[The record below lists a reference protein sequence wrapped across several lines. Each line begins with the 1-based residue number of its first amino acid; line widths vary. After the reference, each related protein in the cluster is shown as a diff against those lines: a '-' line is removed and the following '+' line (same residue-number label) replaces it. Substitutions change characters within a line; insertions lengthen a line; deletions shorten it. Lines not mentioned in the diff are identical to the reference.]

1 MLYQELRQ
9 MIIEHMEHEIPMSL
23 KSLVN
28 SVLMCEDIS
37 HIQFSQHA
45 AFRYQ
50 SLVEIMRNSRRS
62 YMSGFIYD
70 KHGIAIFNNSY
81 FYVYDHNDNEKD
93 CIWFSDHDLIS
104 LTRYRDRKGQHI
116 NEDELQIDWIN
127 TQIHVVS
134 VEGNTIDSRVIFY

>member
-81 FYVYDHNDNEKD
+81 FYVYGHNDNERD
-93 CIWFSDHDLIS
+93 CIWFSDHDLI
-104 LTRYRDRKGQHI
+104 
-116 NEDELQIDWIN
+116 
-127 TQIHVVS
+127 
-134 VEGNTIDSRVIFY
+134 